1 MNRCFGF
8 TKRKLT
14 LSCWVRMVL
23 HELVKNK
30 NNAEMIMPQIVPQLR
45 FHSSFVVKHLKNLN
59 KSEFEVKFIKL

>member
-45 FHSSFVVKHLKNLN
+45 LSF
-59 KSEFEVKFIKL
+59 KFCSKTFKKP